1 MDLVT
6 SRWKL
11 LECIMV
17 GVNHRWT
24 RGHPTG
30 EIIRDDSQSS
40 FDHLAHTHNKIID
53 IVNPFHEFHVPP
65 DSQAELLNEGGLI
78 HYEISRCVT
87 EAIHTAPIHTK
98 ILRDTNWTHHQFALI
113 DWEVHGQAF
122 KVLAR
127 FRHMSICKLIY
138 QLLPTNTLQAQY
150 YGVDSTCPCC
160 EKEEET
166 FLHILSCP
174 SCLAS
179 TQREMALEILH
190 TSLARTGTSTEHL
203 RLIEHGLLSLVRKRL
218 DPHYKAKSPTSASV
232 RPVDMLST
240 ACYVEQTKL
249 GWDHLRV
256 VAYQSYGQTVSPL
269 EPREGIP
276 STTLVSYISGVS
288 LAVLLYIGTRQS
300 IGKTP

>member
-1 MDLVT
+1 VCNSSVPILLRWLCLRNALTSGVVQLYNDNTRALRAIFSSIIPNPLEQARPNMDLVT
-6 SRWKL
+6 SRRKL

-40 FDHLAHTHNKIID
+40 FDHLAHTHNKIIN

-138 QLLPTNTLQAQY
+138 QLLPTNTL
-150 YGVDSTCPCC
+150 
-160 EKEEET
+160 
-166 FLHILSCP
+166 
-174 SCLAS
+174 
-179 TQREMALEILH
+179 
-190 TSLARTGTSTEHL
+190 
-203 RLIEHGLLSLVRKRL
+203 
-218 DPHYKAKSPTSASV
+218 
-232 RPVDMLST
+232 
-240 ACYVEQTKL
+240 
-249 GWDHLRV
+249 
-256 VAYQSYGQTVSPL
+256 
-269 EPREGIP
+269 
-276 STTLVSYISGVS
+276 
-288 LAVLLYIGTRQS
+288 
-300 IGKTP
+300 